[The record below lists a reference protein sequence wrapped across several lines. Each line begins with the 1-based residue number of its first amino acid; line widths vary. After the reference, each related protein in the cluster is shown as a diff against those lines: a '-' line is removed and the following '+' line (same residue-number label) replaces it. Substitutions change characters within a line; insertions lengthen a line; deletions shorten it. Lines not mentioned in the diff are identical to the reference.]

1 MIKSMTGFSKA
12 EAKEKGYIVTVELR
26 SLNGRFLEIS
36 SKLHRNLAHKEFEIR
51 DIVKKTV
58 SRGNISLSVTIEFD
72 ESVQPFEINLDSA
85 KQYFN
90 SLIKMKNK
98 LKMKGDVTIDNVLHF
113 SNGFIVK
120 SKTEDA
126 DIEWKITRTA
136 LNNALN
142 SLDNM
147 RKNEGTQIVKDI
159 SARMK
164 KVATV
169 LEKVDALGLDKIP
182 QERER
187 LRMRVAQLFESDEI
201 DEHRIQMELVL
212 LADKLDFSEECVR
225 MRSHIKFFNEA
236 IKAKTPE
243 SVGKKINFLLQE
255 MNREV
260 NTIGSKCSDAE
271 IAQQVVYMKEE
282 LERIREQIQN
292 IE

>member
-1 MIKSMTGFSKA
+1 MTGFSKA
-12 EAKEKGYIVTVELR
+12 EAKDKGYIVSVEIK
-26 SLNGRFLEIS
+26 SLNGRFLEIN
-36 SKLHRNLAHKEFEIR
+36 SKLHRNIAHKEFDIR
-51 DIVKKTV
+51 DIIKKTV
-58 SRGNISLSVTIEFD
+58 NRGSIYVNVTIDFD
-72 ESVQPFEINLDSA
+72 ESVQPFDINLDSA

-90 SLIKMKNK
+90 SLLKLKNK
-98 LKMKGDVTIDNVLHF
+98 LKMKGDVSVDNLLHF

-126 DIEWKITRTA
+126 EIEWKITKNA

-142 SLDNM
+142 ALDNM
-147 RKNEGTQIVKDI
+147 RKNEGQQIVKDI
-159 SARMK
+159 SSRMK
-164 KVATV
+164 QVATV

-201 DEHRIQMELVL
+201 DEHRLQMEMVI

-236 IKAKTPE
+236 IKQKSAD
-243 SVGKKINFLLQE
+243 SIGKKINFLLQE